1 MGTTSTNNRPLK
13 TRKDTKF
20 AGQTLRLSDVLSF
33 RLIRVFRGLKIGI
46 PNLPNRPTCHRDS
59 VAVALPYEMGCK
71 VDTLILLMFRF
82 TWPAGIAL
90 WVLMVANGFAQSP
103 APSAASPAASSI
115 PTPAKSSPTPSP
127 SATPTTEELINS
139 LGAADLQ
146 AVITLLKNN
155 FTNPDAITETEL
167 NRATIEGLM
176 IRLSRGV
183 MLLLPESRGQAAPSE
198 SSGAFYSEILDGHA
212 GYLRLGAFTTANLQ
226 AMDKKLGEFSGKK
239 MDALII
245 DLRDSPPTNDF
256 ATAAEFAKRFC
267 PKGKP
272 LFTLRKPAARQD
284 RVFSSDREPAFQG
297 LIMVLADGDTAGG
310 AETLAGALRFYN
322 KALIIGQPTA
332 GRAVEYS
339 DLQLPSG
346 KVLRIA
352 VAEAVLPE
360 GRPLFPDGVKPDLPV
375 EMSMAN
381 KRQIFELSAQK
392 GMGPFVYETERPH
405 LNEAALLAGT
415 NPELDA
421 AEAAQERRRRPPEK
435 PAAHDP
441 VLQRA
446 IDVVT
451 SLEIYQ
457 KR

>member
-1 MGTTSTNNRPLK
+1 
-13 TRKDTKF
+13 
-20 AGQTLRLSDVLSF
+20 
-33 RLIRVFRGLKIGI
+33 
-46 PNLPNRPTCHRDS
+46 
-59 VAVALPYEMGCK
+59 
-71 VDTLILLMFRF
+71 MFRF
-82 TWPAGIAL
+82 TWPAGIAI

-103 APSAASPAASSI
+103 APSAASPAASSA
-115 PTPAKSSPTPSP
+115 PTPAQSSPTPTPSP

-146 AVITLLKNN
+146 AVITLLRNN

-167 NRATIEGLM
+167 NRATIEGLT

-183 MLLLPESRGQAAPSE
+183 MLLPPESRGEAAPRE
-198 SSGAFYSEILDGHA
+198 SSSAFYSEILDGHS
-212 GYLRLGAFTTANLQ
+212 GYLRPGAFTTANLQ
-226 AMDKKLGEFSGKK
+226 AMDKKLGEFSAKK
-239 MDALII
+239 VEALII
-245 DLRDSPPTNDF
+245 DLRDSPPTSDF

-297 LIMVLADGDTAGG
+297 LIMVLVDGDTTGE
-310 AETLAGALRFYN
+310 AETLAGALRFYD

-346 KVLRIA
+346 KMLRVA

-360 GRPLFPDGVKPDLPV
+360 GLPLFPDGVKPDLPV
-375 EMSMAN
+375 EMPVAD
-381 KRQIFELSAQK
+381 KRRIFQVSVQK

-446 IDVVT
+446 LDVVT

>member
-1 MGTTSTNNRPLK
+1 MSQLLAATWLML
-13 TRKDTKF
+13 
-20 AGQTLRLSDVLSF
+20 TLAA
-33 RLIRVFRGLKIGI
+33 RLI
-46 PNLPNRPTCHRDS
+46 
-59 VAVALPYEMGCK
+59 
-71 VDTLILLMFRF
+71 
-82 TWPAGIAL
+82 
-90 WVLMVANGFAQSP
+90 AQSSTP
-103 APSAASPAASSI
+103 APSVPQAASKSPAL
-115 PTPAKSSPTPSP
+115 PSP
-127 SATPTTEELINS
+127 SPVASAKPTTEQLVNS
-139 LGAADLQ
+139 LSSADLQ

-155 FTNPDAITETEL
+155 FTNPDAITDTEL
-167 NRATIEGLM
+167 NRATIEGLT
-176 IRLSRGV
+176 IRLSHGV
-183 MLLLPESRGQAAPSE
+183 MLFRPESRGEAAPRE
-198 SSGAFYSEILDGHA
+198 SSSAFYSEILDGHA
-212 GYLRLGAFTTANLQ
+212 GYLRLGAFTTVNLQ
-226 AMDKKLGEFSGKK
+226 AMDKKLGEFSAKK
-239 MDALII
+239 VEALII
-245 DLRDSPPTNDF
+245 DLRDSPPTHDF

-284 RVFSSDREPAFQG
+284 RVFSSDREPTFQG
-297 LIMVLADGDTAGG
+297 LIMVLADGETAGG
-310 AETLAGALRFYN
+310 AETLAGALRFYD

-346 KVLRIA
+346 KMLRVA

-375 EMSMAN
+375 EMSVAD
-381 KRQIFELSAQK
+381 KRQIFQLSVQK

-446 IDVVT
+446 LDVVT

>member
-1 MGTTSTNNRPLK
+1 
-13 TRKDTKF
+13 
-20 AGQTLRLSDVLSF
+20 
-33 RLIRVFRGLKIGI
+33 
-46 PNLPNRPTCHRDS
+46 
-59 VAVALPYEMGCK
+59 
-71 VDTLILLMFRF
+71 MFRF

-90 WVLMVANGFAQSP
+90 WVLMVVNGFAQSP
-103 APSAASPAASSI
+103 ASSAASPTASSA
-115 PTPAKSSPTPSP
+115 PAPAKSSPTPSP
-127 SATPTTEELINS
+127 SAPPTTEDLINS
-139 LGAADLQ
+139 LGEADLQ
-146 AVITLLKNN
+146 AIITLLKNN

-176 IRLSRGV
+176 IRLSHGI
-183 MLLLPESRGQAAPSE
+183 MFLPPQSQGEAAPSE

-226 AMDKKLGEFSGKK
+226 VLDKKLGEFAGKK
-239 MDALII
+239 VDALII

-256 ATAAEFAKRFC
+256 GTAAEVAKRFC

-284 RVFSSDREPAFQG
+284 RVFTSDREPTFQG
-297 LIMVLADGDTAGG
+297 LIMVLADGDTGGG

-322 KALIIGQPTA
+322 KALIMGQPTA

-339 DLQLPSG
+339 DLRLPSG
-346 KVLRIA
+346 KVLRVA

-360 GRPLFPDGVKPDLPV
+360 GGATFPDGIKPDLPV
-375 EMSMAN
+375 GMSMAE
-381 KRQIFELSAQK
+381 KRQIFQLSAQK

-421 AEAAQERRRRPPEK
+421 AEAAQERRRHPAEK
-435 PAAHDP
+435 AAAHDP

-446 IDVVT
+446 LDVVT

>member
-1 MGTTSTNNRPLK
+1 
-13 TRKDTKF
+13 
-20 AGQTLRLSDVLSF
+20 
-33 RLIRVFRGLKIGI
+33 
-46 PNLPNRPTCHRDS
+46 
-59 VAVALPYEMGCK
+59 
-71 VDTLILLMFRF
+71 MFRF

-90 WVLMVANGFAQSP
+90 WVLMVVNGFAQSP
-103 APSAASPAASSI
+103 ASSAASPAASSA
-115 PTPAKSSPTPSP
+115 PAPVKSSPTPSP
-127 SATPTTEELINS
+127 SATPTTEDLINA
-139 LGAADLQ
+139 LGEADLQ
-146 AVITLLKNN
+146 AIITLLKNN

-176 IRLSRGV
+176 IRLSHGI
-183 MLLLPESRGQAAPSE
+183 MFLPPQSRGEAAPSE

-226 AMDKKLGEFSGKK
+226 VLDKKLGEFAGKK
-239 MDALII
+239 VDALII

-256 ATAAEFAKRFC
+256 GTAAEVAKRFC

-284 RVFSSDREPAFQG
+284 RVFTSDREPTFQG
-297 LIMVLADGDTAGG
+297 LIMVLADGDTGGG

-339 DLQLPSG
+339 DLRLPSG
-346 KVLRIA
+346 KVLRVA

-360 GRPLFPDGVKPDLPV
+360 GRATFPDGIKPDLPV
-375 EMSMAN
+375 GMSMAE
-381 KRQIFELSAQK
+381 KRQIFQLSAQK

-421 AEAAQERRRRPPEK
+421 AEAAQERRRRPAEK
-435 PAAHDP
+435 AAAHDP

-446 IDVVT
+446 LDVVT

>member
-1 MGTTSTNNRPLK
+1 M
-13 TRKDTKF
+13 
-20 AGQTLRLSDVLSF
+20 
-33 RLIRVFRGLKIGI
+33 
-46 PNLPNRPTCHRDS
+46 
-59 VAVALPYEMGCK
+59 
-71 VDTLILLMFRF
+71 
-82 TWPAGIAL
+82 
-90 WVLMVANGFAQSP
+90 
-103 APSAASPAASSI
+103 
-115 PTPAKSSPTPSP
+115 
-127 SATPTTEELINS
+127 
-139 LGAADLQ
+139 Q

-167 NRATIEGLM
+167 SRATIEGLT
-176 IRLSRGV
+176 IRLSHGV
-183 MLLLPESRGQAAPSE
+183 MLLPPESRPEAAPRE
-198 SSGAFYSEILDGHA
+198 SLSAFYSEILDGHS

-239 MDALII
+239 VEALII

-256 ATAAEFAKRFC
+256 TTAAEFAKRFC

-284 RVFSSDREPAFQG
+284 RVFSSDREPTFQG

-310 AETLAGALRFYN
+310 AETLAGALRFYD

-346 KVLRIA
+346 KMLRIA

-375 EMSMAN
+375 EMSVAD
-381 KRQIFELSAQK
+381 KRQIFQLSAQK
-392 GMGPFVYETERPH
+392 GMRPFVYETERPH

-446 IDVVT
+446 LDVVT

>member
-1 MGTTSTNNRPLK
+1 
-13 TRKDTKF
+13 
-20 AGQTLRLSDVLSF
+20 
-33 RLIRVFRGLKIGI
+33 
-46 PNLPNRPTCHRDS
+46 
-59 VAVALPYEMGCK
+59 
-71 VDTLILLMFRF
+71 
-82 TWPAGIAL
+82 
-90 WVLMVANGFAQSP
+90 
-103 APSAASPAASSI
+103 
-115 PTPAKSSPTPSP
+115 
-127 SATPTTEELINS
+127 LINS

-167 NRATIEGLM
+167 NRATVEGLT
-176 IRLSRGV
+176 IRLSHGV
-183 MLLLPESRGQAAPSE
+183 MLLPPESRGEAAPGE
-198 SSGAFYSEILDGHA
+198 SSSAFYSEILDGHS
-212 GYLRLGAFTTANLQ
+212 GYLRPGAFTTANLQ
-226 AMDKKLGEFSGKK
+226 AMDKKLGEFSAKK
-239 MDALII
+239 VEALII
-245 DLRDSPPTNDF
+245 DLRDSPPTSDF

-310 AETLAGALRFYN
+310 AEMLAGALRFYD

-346 KVLRIA
+346 KMLRIA

-360 GRPLFPDGVKPDLPV
+360 GQPLFPDGVKPDLPV
-375 EMSMAN
+375 EMPMAD
-381 KRQIFELSAQK
+381 KRQIFHLSVQR

-421 AEAAQERRRRPPEK
+421 AEAAQERRRRPQEK

-446 IDVVT
+446 LDVVT

>member
-1 MGTTSTNNRPLK
+1 MC
-13 TRKDTKF
+13 
-20 AGQTLRLSDVLSF
+20 LSF
-33 RLIRVFRGLKIGI
+33 RLIRVFRGLKIRI
-46 PNLPNRPTCHRDS
+46 PNLPNRPTRHRDS
-59 VAVALPYEMGCK
+59 VAVAPPYEMGCK

-103 APSAASPAASSI
+103 APSAISPAASSA
-115 PTPAKSSPTPSP
+115 PTPAKSSPTPSSSP
-127 SATPTTEELINS
+127 SATPTTEEVINS

-167 NRATIEGLM
+167 NRATIEGLT
-176 IRLSRGV
+176 IRLSHGV
-183 MLLLPESRGQAAPSE
+183 MLLPPESRGEAAPRE
-198 SSGAFYSEILDGHA
+198 SSSAFYSEILDGHS
-212 GYLRLGAFTTANLQ
+212 GYLRPGALTTANLQ
-226 AMDKKLGEFSGKK
+226 AMDKKLGEFSAKK
-239 MDALII
+239 VEALII
-245 DLRDSPPTNDF
+245 DLRDSPPTSDF
-256 ATAAEFAKRFC
+256 ATIAEFAKRFC
-267 PKGKP
+267 PKGKL

-310 AETLAGALRFYN
+310 AETLAGALRFYD

-346 KVLRIA
+346 KMLRVA

-375 EMSMAN
+375 EMPMAD
-381 KRQIFELSAQK
+381 KRQIFQLSVQR

-421 AEAAQERRRRPPEK
+421 AEAAAQERRRRPPEK

-446 IDVVT
+446 LDVAT